1 MGNKTLRLLSNGE
14 IRTSPK
20 DDQDEERVEAEKRFR
35 RSALSSRRGEEQGEE
50 REAGVVGK
58 KRVETLVVA
67 DKKFIEKH
75 KNDERSITIYILTI
89 MNMVRLLYC
98 CFI

>member
-1 MGNKTLRLLSNGE
+1 MST
-14 IRTSPK
+14 
-20 DDQDEERVEAEKRFR
+20 
-35 RSALSSRRGEEQGEE
+35 RRGQVQGEE

-89 MNMVRLLYC
+89 MNMVRLLYGFC
-98 CFI
+98 LTVFHSLNFRCTIFSFNTKSGTNCLFFNLR